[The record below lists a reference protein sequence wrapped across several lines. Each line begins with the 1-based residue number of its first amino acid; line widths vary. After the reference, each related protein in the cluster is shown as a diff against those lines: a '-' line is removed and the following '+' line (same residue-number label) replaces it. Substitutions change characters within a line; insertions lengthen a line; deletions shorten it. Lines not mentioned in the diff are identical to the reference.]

1 MLRRNIAVKAI
12 IFRADGKILLQRRDF
27 TNHIPYP
34 GSWNFFGGYVE
45 GNENL
50 LQALEREL
58 NEEIGCV
65 PGIIENEIFQW
76 NSNTEST
83 TIHYFPIFFNE
94 KNVNLKLNEGSDF
107 KWVSIE
113 DFVELSLTPS
123 IYENFKE
130 ILLFLTN
137 KVISIEQKIENKII
151 DFYGLIKKND
161 RVYYA
166 KENPFCI
173 SRQQM
178 FILKSLVTIK
188 KIPVFRICMH
198 TNDRADIHEMLMIHT
213 KPTQV
218 GPLKQLKTSL
228 SYHIIEGELVIELF
242 DEKGTKLKDYIV
254 SNSNLNESVNTSIRL
269 NAKQFRTVSSVSPFA
284 IFLEVGSGPFQDSDT
299 IWLNQ

>member
-1 MLRRNIAVKAI
+1 MLKRNIAVKAI
-12 IFRADGKILLQRRDF
+12 IFRADGKFLLQRRDF
-27 TNHIPYP
+27 TNNIPYP

-45 GNENL
+45 GNENFL
-50 LQALEREL
+50 YALEREL

-76 NSNTEST
+76 ESSTEST
-83 TIHYFPIFFNE
+83 INHYFPIFFNE
-94 KNVNLKLNEGSDF
+94 KNINLKLNEGSDF
-107 KWVSIE
+107 RWVSIE
-113 DFVELSLTPS
+113 DFIELSLTPS
-123 IYENFKE
+123 VYENFLE
-130 ILLFLTN
+130 VLLFISN
-137 KVISIEQKIENKII
+137 KVINIEEKIENKILN
-151 DFYGLIKKND
+151 FYELIKKND
-161 RVYYA
+161 RVYYT

-188 KIPVFRICMH
+188 NIPVFRICMH
-198 TNDRADIHEMLMIHT
+198 TNDSADIHEMIMIHS
-213 KPTQV
+213 KPSKV

-242 DEKGTKLKDYIV
+242 DENGIKLKDYIV
-254 SNSNLNESVNTSIRL
+254 SNSNLNENSTISIRL

-299 IWLNQ
+299 IWLKN

>member
-76 NSNTEST
+76 ESNTEST
-83 TIHYFPIFFNE
+83 INHFFPIFFN
-94 KNVNLKLNEGSDF
+94 
-107 KWVSIE
+107 
-113 DFVELSLTPS
+113 
-123 IYENFKE
+123 
-130 ILLFLTN
+130 
-137 KVISIEQKIENKII
+137 
-151 DFYGLIKKND
+151 
-161 RVYYA
+161 A
-166 KENPFCI
+166 KENPFYI

-188 KIPVFRICMH
+188 KIPVFRVCLH
-198 TNDRADIHEMLMIHT
+198 TNDSADIHEMIMIHS
-213 KPTQV
+213 KPSKV

-228 SYHIIEGELVIELF
+228 SYHIIEGELAIELF
-242 DEKGTKLKDYIV
+242 DEKGTKLKEYIV
-254 SNSNLNESVNTSIRL
+254 SNSNLNENVNSSIRL

-299 IWLNQ
+299 IWLKN

>member
-1 MLRRNIAVKAI
+1 LIKRNIAVKAI
-12 IFRADGKILLQRRDF
+12 IFRVDGKILLQRRDF

-50 LQALEREL
+50 LHALEREL

-76 NSNTEST
+76 KSNTEST
-83 TIHYFPIFFNE
+83 INHYFPIFFNE

-137 KVISIEQKIENKII
+137 KVISIEQKVENKII
-151 DFYGLIKKND
+151 DFYGLIKKNE

-188 KIPVFRICMH
+188 NIPVFRICMH
-198 TNDRADIHEMLMIHT
+198 TNDNADIHEMIMIHS
-213 KPTQV
+213 KPSKV
-218 GPLKQLKTSL
+218 GPLRQLKTSL
-228 SYHIIEGELVIELF
+228 SYHIIEGELAIELF
-242 DEKGTKLKDYIV
+242 DEQGIKLKDYIV
-254 SNSNLNESVNTSIRL
+254 SNSNLKDNVTTSIRL
-269 NAKQFRTVSSVSPFA
+269 NAKQYRTVSSVSPFA

-299 IWLNQ
+299 IWLKQ